1 MQAFLKNVEVPLA
14 GAAMPSDGTLQA
26 ALPPGQCPRNAGEGI
41 PLQAPPVEAHNVSTI
56 RLSRGTKSEVP
67 QNQRF
72 LFYTIY
78 IV

>member
-14 GAAMPSDGTLQA
+14 GAAICFGEAQQRAIPG
-26 ALPPGQCPRNAGEGI
+26 GQCPRNAGEGI